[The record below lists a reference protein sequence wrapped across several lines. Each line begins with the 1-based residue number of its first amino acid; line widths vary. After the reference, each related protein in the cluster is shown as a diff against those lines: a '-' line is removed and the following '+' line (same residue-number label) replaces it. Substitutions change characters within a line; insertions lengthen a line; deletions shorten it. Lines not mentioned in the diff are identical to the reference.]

1 MKTGLIALAGLL
13 LAACG
18 GATDDAP
25 ADAKETE
32 DARGG
37 VIGETYVDALEKA
50 EAVEDL
56 ARERKE
62 ALDEAVDSP
71 E

>member
-1 MKTGLIALAGLL
+1 MRTLSLFIAGLL

-18 GATDDAP
+18 GAADDAP
-25 ADAKETE
+25 ADAEET
-32 DARGG
+32 DASRGG

-56 ARERKE
+56 AKDRKE
-62 ALDEAVDSP
+62 ALDEAADSP

>member
-1 MKTGLIALAGLL
+1 MRTLWIALAALL

-18 GATDDAP
+18 DRADDAP
-25 ADAKETE
+25 ADATETD

-50 EAVEDL
+50 EAVDDL

-62 ALDEAVDSP
+62 ALDEAADP
-71 E
+71 AE